1 MTQQSVSR
9 FESPTRV
16 FHSSFSSAKL
26 LNAIFDVVF
35 YLQINFWVV
44 YNSVLGFLE
53 SLLQLFVG
61 HESKIETAIE
71 TIDYVLV

>member
-16 FHSSFSSAKL
+16 LHSPFSSAKL

-35 YLQINFWVV
+35 YLQINFWAV
-44 YNSVLGFLE
+44 YNSVLGLLE